1 MAFTEQLPLLLRQRT
16 EIDGVLKQT
25 ENQIAETGDRL
36 DRVNE
41 QMKIVPR
48 EIFIYSESEQNR
60 VADDTRTRLLNL
72 KLREQELLAQ
82 FPDEQHVGRPGSTRD
97 RNRRAVPARAARQ
110 IRRPCPARGERL
122 LSGPRAAS
130 LRSDAELVS
139 LRGKQQNIREQLVQ
153 IDRHLDDIASSTAE
167 LNGLQREILSSESA
181 LKLLTAKLDEA
192 RISDELNREKVG
204 SVSIIQ
210 AASVADP
217 REPVRPLVLLYLV
230 IGALAGLVGAVV
242 MAFLSE
248 LLSDNISDPTRVEQ
262 LFGVPILAVFNRAG
276 P

>member
-1 MAFTEQLPLLLRQRT
+1 M
-16 EIDGVLKQT
+16 
-25 ENQIAETGDRL
+25 
-36 DRVNE
+36 
-41 QMKIVPR
+41 
-48 EIFIYSESEQNR
+48 
-60 VADDTRTRLLNL
+60 
-72 KLREQELLAQ
+72 
-82 FPDEQHVGRPGSTRD
+82 
-97 RNRRAVPARAARQ
+97 
-110 IRRPCPARGERL
+110 
-122 LSGPRAAS
+122 
-130 LRSDAELVS
+130 
-139 LRGKQQNIREQLVQ
+139 
-153 IDRHLDDIASSTAE
+153 
-167 LNGLQREILSSESA
+167 
-181 LKLLTAKLDEA
+181 LTAKLDEA